1 MAVSLGVPAVFA
13 AESAEPSMEQRTEQ
27 FQATTKDA
35 WLDGKLEAS
44 LLFNQYLNS
53 FDIDTDVKNGV
64 AYLSGAVESDIDKD
78 LAGEIAKSIKGIND
92 VQNDLVV
99 DKAKALQGSDNA
111 EAMEREDFKSSVL
124 NATLT
129 ARVKSQLLL
138 NGNTSGL
145 AIDVDSS
152 DGVVTLSGE
161 VSSGQEKALA
171 IQIAKN
177 TDGAKSVID
186 HLKVEA

>member
-1 MAVSLGVPAVFA
+1 
-13 AESAEPSMEQRTEQ
+13 MEQRTEQ